1 MHYLSKYVTMKFE
14 DAVEATKET
23 LRRHYLAILAEIDL
37 RNAIMGHF
45 SVDFRPYLIIS
56 TCNLQLAQR
65 AIQAEDEIGS
75 MLLCNVVLQQHRDGR
90 VQISAAD
97 PTATI
102 GMIND
107 VEVIWIAR
115 QLRSLVQK
123 AIDDVKSFPNSRCL
137 LRNSEEADSQMMLAL
152 R

>member
-23 LRRHYLAILAEIDL
+23 LKRQHLAILAEIDL
-37 RNAIMGHF
+37 RNAITEYF
-45 SVDFRPYLIIS
+45 SVDFRPYLILS

-75 MLLCNVVLQQHRDGR
+75 MLLCNVVVQQHRDGR

-123 AIDDVKSFPNSRCL
+123 AIDDVKPSQNSQCL
-137 LRNSEEADSQMMLAL
+137 LRDCEEADRQMVFAL